1 MVCRRQWGA
10 DGVVDL
16 VEDDTSESSCE
27 PLLPFFGYPA
37 CCFMCYVL
45 VPVYGRIWF
54 SRCPILCRVHI
65 VVFVCSVLITSVGTI
80 SFSRSVLLCFLCVA
94 FWSPFRE
101 DMVFAL
107 SCCMFM

>member
-1 MVCRRQWGA
+1 MKTCAPASVVCRRQWGA
-10 DGVVDL
+10 

-27 PLLPFFGYPA
+27 PLLP
-37 CCFMCYVL
+37 CYVL

-54 SRCPILCRVHI
+54 SRCHVLCRVHI
-65 VVFVCSVLITSVGTI
+65 AVFVCSVLIPSAGTI
-80 SFSRSVLLCFLCVA
+80 SFSRRVLLCFSCVA